1 MGCFDMITDILI
13 ILLLAYLIL
22 KDVKVKKKDAD
33 VVVKEVNKSEDTR
46 DEELKKEF
54 ENLMDYSML
63 DAINSKGR

>member
-1 MGCFDMITDILI
+1 MITDILI

-46 DEELKKEF
+46 NELLKKEF
-54 ENLMDYSML
+54 ANLMDYSIA